1 MSILVCYQYTFWPTF
16 CFLLPLFP
24 PVCFFFVFSL
34 FSITFFFPLFIVF
47 PLLSPFV
54 GRYLPCLLLI
64 VTCYSL
70 RFMCL
75 LFQIISV
82 TDVVRGRRV
91 RGARQDP
98 DTLVRVFNR
107 TLRTRVFHF
116 NKKLLYLAVELVCV
130 DIHYYKDNKIKIR
143 IFGSKLRSRHPFL
156 VWGQI

>member
-1 MSILVCYQYTFWPTF
+1 MSILVCYRYTFWPTF

-107 TLRTRVFHF
+107 TLRTS
-116 NKKLLYLAVELVCV
+116 APPSLV
-130 DIHYYKDNKIKIR
+130 R
-143 IFGSKLRSRHPFL
+143 PRGWRGGSARTF
-156 VWGQI
+156 